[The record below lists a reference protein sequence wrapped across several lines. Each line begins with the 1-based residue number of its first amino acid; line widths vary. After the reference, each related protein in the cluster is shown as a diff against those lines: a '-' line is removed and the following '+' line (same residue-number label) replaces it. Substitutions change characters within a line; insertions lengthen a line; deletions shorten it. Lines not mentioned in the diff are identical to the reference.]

1 MVTPGAHGGVSKAF
15 VWSGTDGSAGRPAE
29 ALARVGC
36 GADVPGC
43 PGGSHQLHI
52 DALIALVCA
61 RRALPVAAAGRQ
73 QAMAVSVLAC
83 ERVLAAMDGRP
94 AGWLEEQGGSGS
106 AGRAQRRG
114 LHSVHPKWSCDR

>member
-61 RRALPVAAAGRQ
+61 R
-73 QAMAVSVLAC
+73 
-83 ERVLAAMDGRP
+83 VLAAMDGP
-94 AGWLEEQGGSGS
+94 SGGLAGG
-106 AGRAQRRG
+106 AGRIRLGGPSPASWVTLRAPEVV
-114 LHSVHPKWSCDR
+114 L

>member
-83 ERVLAAMDGRP
+83 ERVLAAMDGP
-94 AGWLEEQGGSGS
+94 SGGLAGG
-106 AGRAQRRG
+106 AGRIRLGGPSPASWVTLRAPEVV
-114 LHSVHPKWSCDR
+114 L